1 VYKLSDKQ
9 IDFILNDIK
18 TRGIEMASLQLSILD
33 HVCCIIEEHLE
44 ENGDFE
50 NFYKKTI
57 ASFYKDALWEIEEE
71 TINLLIYK
79 NYYTMKKTMI
89 ISGIFSAV
97 TLSAGIIFKFMYWP
111 GAAALIV
118 LGILA
123 ASLIFLPLMFTIKAK
138 EKQTI
143 KDKFIIS
150 IGAVVS
156 ILTSLSILF
165 KIMHWPYANMMGLCS
180 ILIMIFIF
188 LPIYFI
194 TGVKNPETKINTIT
208 SSVLIILGC
217 GLLLTLIRSPRSS
230 YVTSV
235 RITHDYLLSQQILKT
250 EKQLFIN
257 NFDSLIKSNLINQTA
272 DSIFLNLENLKSFIL
287 ETETGYKTIDN
298 NFEKKGIVIEEHG
311 YNENPFYSDANTF
324 KNYELLRNQINTY
337 NNLLKSNVTELI
349 QGVPTQ
355 NTFIDVSTINNFKSY
370 TTTSL
375 LNQITHLQL
384 LILQN
389 QITLNS

>member
-1 VYKLSDKQ
+1 
-9 IDFILNDIK
+9 
-18 TRGIEMASLQLSILD
+18 
-33 HVCCIIEEHLE
+33 
-44 ENGDFE
+44 
-50 NFYKKTI
+50 
-57 ASFYKDALWEIEEE
+57 
-71 TINLLIYK
+71 
-79 NYYTMKKTMI
+79 
-89 ISGIFSAV
+89 
-97 TLSAGIIFKFMYWP
+97 
-111 GAAALIV
+111 
-118 LGILA
+118 
-123 ASLIFLPLMFTIKAK
+123 MFTIKAK
-138 EKQTI
+138 EKQTV
-143 KDKFIIS
+143 KDKFII
-150 IGAVVS
+150 ITGAIVS

-165 KIMHWPYANMMGLCS
+165 KIMHWPYANIMGICS

-188 LPIYFI
+188 LPIYFF
-194 TGVKNPETKINTIT
+194 TGIRNPETKINTIT

-230 YVTSV
+230 YVTNV
-235 RITHDYLLSQQILKT
+235 RITHDYLLSQQVLKA
-250 EKQLFIN
+250 EMQL
-257 NFDSLIKSNLINQTA
+257 SLKKHDTTFTNNLINETA
-272 DSIFLNLENLKSFIL
+272 NKIVLNIENLKSFIL

-349 QGVPTQ
+349 HSVPTQ
-355 NTFIDVSTINNFKSY
+355 NTFIDISALNNFKSF

-375 LNQITHLQL
+375 LNQMTHLQL

>member
-9 IDFILNDIK
+9 IDFILDDIK
-18 TRGIEMASLQLSILD
+18 TRGIEMESLQLSILD

-57 ASFYKDALWEIEEE
+57 ASFYKDDLWEIEEE

-89 ISGIFSAV
+89 ISGIFSAIS
-97 TLSAGIIFKFMYWP
+97 LSTGIIFKFMYWP
-111 GAAALIV
+111 GAAAFIV

-138 EKQTI
+138 EKQTV
-143 KDKFIIS
+143 KDKFII
-150 IGAVVS
+150 ITGAFVS

-165 KIMHWPYANMMGLCS
+165 KIMHWPYANIMGICS

-188 LPIYFI
+188 LPIYFF
-194 TGVKNPETKINTIT
+194 TGIRNPETKINTIT

-230 YVTSV
+230 YVTNV
-235 RITHDYLLSQQILKT
+235 RITHDYLLSQQVLKT
-250 EKQLFIN
+250 EMQL
-257 NFDSLIKSNLINQTA
+257 SLKKHDTTITNNLINETA
-272 DSIFLNLENLKSFIL
+272 NKIVLNIENLKSFIL

-298 NFEKKGIVIEEHG
+298 NFEKKGIIIEEHG

-324 KNYELLRNQINTY
+324 KNYELLCDQINTY
-337 NNLLKSNVTELI
+337 NNLLKSNSTELI
-349 QGVPTQ
+349 HSITTQ
-355 NTFIDVSTINNFKSY
+355 STFIDVLNPNKFKSY
-370 TTTSL
+370 TTTSM
-375 LNQITHLQL
+375 LNQMTHLQL

-389 QITLNS
+389 QIMLNS

>member
-1 VYKLSDKQ
+1 MYKLSDKQ
-9 IDFILNDIK
+9 IDFILDDIK
-18 TRGIEMASLQLSILD
+18 TRGIEMESLQLSILD

-97 TLSAGIIFKFMYWP
+97 SLSTGIIFKFMYWP
-111 GAAALIV
+111 GAAAFIV

-138 EKQTI
+138 EKQTV
-143 KDKFIIS
+143 KDKFII
-150 IGAVVS
+150 ITGAFVS

-165 KIMHWPYANMMGLCS
+165 KIMHWPYANIMGICS

-188 LPIYFI
+188 LPIYFF
-194 TGVKNPETKINTIT
+194 TGIRNPETKINTIT

-230 YVTSV
+230 YVTNV
-235 RITHDYLLSQQILKT
+235 RITHDYLLSQQVLKT
-250 EKQLFIN
+250 EMQL
-257 NFDSLIKSNLINQTA
+257 SLKKHDTTITNNLINETA
-272 DSIFLNLENLKSFIL
+272 NKIVLNIENLKSFIL

-298 NFEKKGIVIEEHG
+298 NFEKKGIIIEEHG

-324 KNYELLRNQINTY
+324 KIYELLRNQINTY

-349 QGVPTQ
+349 HSVPTQ
-355 NTFIDVSTINNFKSY
+355 NTFIDISALNKFKSF

-375 LNQITHLQL
+375 LNQMTHLQL

>member
-1 VYKLSDKQ
+1 MYKLSDKQ
-9 IDFILNDIK
+9 IDFILDDIK
-18 TRGIEMASLQLSILD
+18 TRGIEMESLQLSILD

-97 TLSAGIIFKFMYWP
+97 SLSTGIIFKFMYWP

-138 EKQTI
+138 EKQTV
-143 KDKFIIS
+143 KDKFII
-150 IGAVVS
+150 ITGAFVS

-165 KIMHWPYANMMGLCS
+165 KIMHWPYANIMGICS

-188 LPIYFI
+188 LPIYFF
-194 TGVKNPETKINTIT
+194 TGIRNPETKINTIT

-230 YVTSV
+230 YVTNV
-235 RITHDYLLSQQILKT
+235 RITHDYLLSQQVLKT
-250 EKQLFIN
+250 EMQL
-257 NFDSLIKSNLINQTA
+257 SLKKHDTTITNNLINETA
-272 DSIFLNLENLKSFIL
+272 NKIVLNIENLKSFIL

-298 NFEKKGIVIEEHG
+298 NFEKKGIIIEEHG

-324 KNYELLRNQINTY
+324 KNYELLRNQINSY

-349 QGVPTQ
+349 YSVPTQ
-355 NTFIDVSTINNFKSY
+355 NTFIDVSNPNNFKTY

-375 LNQITHLQL
+375 LNQMTHLQL

-389 QITLNS
+389 QKALNS

>member
-1 VYKLSDKQ
+1 MYKLSDKQ
-9 IDFILNDIK
+9 IDFILDDIK
-18 TRGIEMASLQLSILD
+18 TRGIEMESLQLSILD

-57 ASFYKDALWEIEEE
+57 ASFYKDDLWEIEEE

-89 ISGIFSAV
+89 ISGIFSAIS
-97 TLSAGIIFKFMYWP
+97 LSTGIIFKFMYWP
-111 GAAALIV
+111 GAAAFIV

-138 EKQTI
+138 EKQTV
-143 KDKFIIS
+143 KDKFII
-150 IGAVVS
+150 ITGAFVS

-165 KIMHWPYANMMGLCS
+165 KIMHWPYANIMGICS

-188 LPIYFI
+188 LPIYFF
-194 TGVKNPETKINTIT
+194 TGIRNPETKINTIT

-230 YVTSV
+230 YVTNV
-235 RITHDYLLSQQILKT
+235 RITHDYLLSQQVLKT
-250 EKQLFIN
+250 EMQL
-257 NFDSLIKSNLINQTA
+257 SLKKHDTTITNNLINETA
-272 DSIFLNLENLKSFIL
+272 NKIVLNIENLKSFIL

-298 NFEKKGIVIEEHG
+298 NFEKKGIIIEEHG

-324 KNYELLRNQINTY
+324 KNYELLCDQINTY
-337 NNLLKSNVTELI
+337 NNLLKSNSTELI
-349 QGVPTQ
+349 HSITTQ
-355 NTFIDVSTINNFKSY
+355 STFIDVLNPNKFKSY
-370 TTTSL
+370 TTTSM
-375 LNQITHLQL
+375 LNQMTHLQL

-389 QITLNS
+389 QIMLNS

>member
-1 VYKLSDKQ
+1 MYKLSDKQ
-9 IDFILNDIK
+9 IDFILDDIK
-18 TRGIEMASLQLSILD
+18 TRGVEMESLQLSILD

-57 ASFYKDALWEIEEE
+57 ASFYKDDLWEIEEE

-97 TLSAGIIFKFMYWP
+97 SLSTGIIFKFMYWP
-111 GAAALIV
+111 GAAAFIV

-138 EKQTI
+138 EKQTV
-143 KDKFIIS
+143 KDKFII
-150 IGAVVS
+150 ITGAIVS

-165 KIMHWPYANMMGLCS
+165 KIMHWPYANIMGICS

-188 LPIYFI
+188 LPIYFF
-194 TGVKNPETKINTIT
+194 TGIRNPETKINTIT

-230 YVTSV
+230 YVTNV
-235 RITHDYLLSQQILKT
+235 RITHDYLLSQQVLKA
-250 EKQLFIN
+250 EMQL
-257 NFDSLIKSNLINQTA
+257 SLKKHDTTFTNNLINETA
-272 DSIFLNLENLKSFIL
+272 NKIVLNIENLKSFIL

-349 QGVPTQ
+349 HSVPTQ
-355 NTFIDVSTINNFKSY
+355 NTFIDISALNNFKSF

-375 LNQITHLQL
+375 LNQMTHLQL

>member
-9 IDFILNDIK
+9 IDFILDDIK
-18 TRGIEMASLQLSILD
+18 TRGIEMESLQLSILD

-97 TLSAGIIFKFMYWP
+97 SLSTGIIFKFLYWP
-111 GAAALIV
+111 GAAAFIV

-138 EKQTI
+138 EKQTV
-143 KDKFIIS
+143 KDKFII
-150 IGAVVS
+150 ITGAFVS

-165 KIMHWPYANMMGLCS
+165 KIMHWPYANIMGICS

-188 LPIYFI
+188 LPIYFF
-194 TGVKNPETKINTIT
+194 TGIRNPETKINTIT

-230 YVTSV
+230 YVTNV
-235 RITHDYLLSQQILKT
+235 RITHDYLLSQQVLKT
-250 EKQLFIN
+250 EMQL
-257 NFDSLIKSNLINQTA
+257 SLKKHDTTITNNLINETA
-272 DSIFLNLENLKSFIL
+272 NKIVLNIENLKSFIL

-298 NFEKKGIVIEEHG
+298 NFEKKGIIIEEHG

-324 KNYELLRNQINTY
+324 KNYELLRNQINSY

-349 QGVPTQ
+349 YSVPTQ
-355 NTFIDVSTINNFKSY
+355 NTFIDVSNPNNFKTY

-375 LNQITHLQL
+375 LNQMTHLQL

-389 QITLNS
+389 QKALNS

>member
-1 VYKLSDKQ
+1 MYQLSDKQ

-18 TRGIEMASLQLSILD
+18 TRGIEMESLQLSILD
-33 HVCCIIEEHLE
+33 HVCCIIEKHLE

-89 ISGIFSAV
+89 ISGIFSAA
-97 TLSAGIIFKFMYWP
+97 TLSTGIIFKFMYWP

-123 ASLIFLPLMFTIKAK
+123 ASLVFLPLLFTLKAK
-138 EKQTI
+138 EKQSI
-143 KDKFIIS
+143 KDKFIIGT
-150 IGAVVS
+150 GALVS
-156 ILTSLSILF
+156 VLTSLSILF
-165 KIMHWPYANMMGLCS
+165 KIMHWPYANMMGLSS
-180 ILIMIFIF
+180 ILLMIFIF
-188 LPIYFI
+188 LPVYFF
-194 TGVKNPETKINTIT
+194 TGIRKPETKINTIT

-235 RITHDYLLSQQILKT
+235 RITHDYLLSQQVLKT
-250 EKQLFIN
+250 EMQL
-257 NFDSLIKSNLINQTA
+257 SLNKHDTTITNNLINETA
-272 DSIFLNLENLKSFIL
+272 NKIVLNIENLKSFIL

-298 NFEKKGIVIEEHG
+298 NFEKKGIIIEEHG
-311 YNENPFYSDANTF
+311 YNENPFYSDANTLTNF
-324 KNYELLRNQINTY
+324 ELLRNQINSY

-349 QGVPTQ
+349 YSVPTQ
-355 NTFIDVSTINNFKSY
+355 NTFINVSNPNNFKTY

-375 LNQITHLQL
+375 LNQMTHLQL

-389 QITLNS
+389 QKALNS

>member
-1 VYKLSDKQ
+1 MYKLSDKQ
-9 IDFILNDIK
+9 IDFILDDIK
-18 TRGIEMASLQLSILD
+18 TRGIEMESLQLSILD

-89 ISGIFSAV
+89 ISGIFSAIS
-97 TLSAGIIFKFMYWP
+97 LSTGIIFKFMYWP
-111 GAAALIV
+111 GAAAFIV

-138 EKQTI
+138 EKQTV
-143 KDKFIIS
+143 KDKFII
-150 IGAVVS
+150 ITGAFVS
-156 ILTSLSILF
+156 ILTRLSILF
-165 KIMHWPYANMMGLCS
+165 KIMHWPFANIMGICS

-188 LPIYFI
+188 LPIYFF
-194 TGVKNPETKINTIT
+194 TGIRNPETKINTIT

-230 YVTSV
+230 YVTNV
-235 RITHDYLLSQQILKT
+235 RITHDYLLSQQVLKT
-250 EKQLFIN
+250 EMQL
-257 NFDSLIKSNLINQTA
+257 SLKKHDTTITNNLINETA
-272 DSIFLNLENLKSFIL
+272 NKIVLNIENLKSFIL

-298 NFEKKGIVIEEHG
+298 NFEKKGIIIEEHG

-349 QGVPTQ
+349 HSVPTQ
-355 NTFIDVSTINNFKSY
+355 NMFIDVSTPNNFKRY

-375 LNQITHLQL
+375 LNQMTHLQL

-389 QITLNS
+389 QATLNS

>member
-1 VYKLSDKQ
+1 MYKLSDKQ
-9 IDFILNDIK
+9 IDFILDDIK
-18 TRGIEMASLQLSILD
+18 TRGIEMESLQLSILD

-97 TLSAGIIFKFMYWP
+97 SLSTGIIFKFLYWP
-111 GAAALIV
+111 GAAAFIV

-138 EKQTI
+138 EKQTV
-143 KDKFIIS
+143 KDKFII
-150 IGAVVS
+150 ITGAFVS

-165 KIMHWPYANMMGLCS
+165 KIMHWPYANIMGICS

-188 LPIYFI
+188 LPIYFF
-194 TGVKNPETKINTIT
+194 TGIRNPETKINTIT

-230 YVTSV
+230 YVTNV
-235 RITHDYLLSQQILKT
+235 RITHDYLLSQQVLKT
-250 EKQLFIN
+250 EMQL
-257 NFDSLIKSNLINQTA
+257 SLKKHDTTITNNLINETA
-272 DSIFLNLENLKSFIL
+272 NKIVLNIENLKSFIL

-298 NFEKKGIVIEEHG
+298 NFEKKGIIIEEHG

-324 KNYELLRNQINTY
+324 KNYELLRNQINSY

-349 QGVPTQ
+349 YSVPTQ
-355 NTFIDVSTINNFKSY
+355 NTFIDVSNPNNFKTY

-375 LNQITHLQL
+375 LNQMTHLQL

-389 QITLNS
+389 QKALNS